1 MRALCVVLV
10 MVVMANVA
18 RAESELPTPA
28 ASADESLYSCKQR
41 QGDVEITFKS
51 EMELKDLLTW
61 VVGFTCKKFV
71 LDPKV
76 VMLGRK
82 VTLIAPGKLSAPQ
95 AYDVFLTALGTMGF
109 TVVPKGKLLMVTESA
124 TSKGQ
129 TLPYYDGKLPPD
141 SEQMVRY
148 LLRPQFANAEAVK
161 AAMSAF
167 KSDAGD
173 VQVIGSMVLVTDHG
187 ANVHDMAGIAKI
199 VDVPGGADGV
209 YAVPVH
215 NADATKL
222 RDKLSDLLDLMASTK
237 AGAGGAARDT
247 TLTPTKL
254 VVDERTNTLLVT
266 GTQAAYQRVQALVE
280 RLDISLEI
288 EGGTSFHVYQVGSA
302 VSDELAK
309 TLNDAISA
317 QTTTGGEKKP
327 VGGGS
332 DMTQLQ
338 GPVRVISDAP
348 TNKLLVMSSGR
359 DFLALRDVIRELD
372 VPKRQV
378 YIEAM
383 ILEVQ
388 TGNGL
393 QVGTSSH
400 GGYNFGGNNSVLVGG
415 VQAPNLRTT
424 SLDSLLSANGLI
436 GGLIGKT
443 LEGSKE
449 LLGQSIPSYAVLFQA
464 LADTSKTNILSTM
477 PIIVVDNGQAKYK
490 VGTNVPYKKGV
501 LPTTSSANSQTTTN
515 IEREPLLLELEIK
528 PHISTDDSVLLDV
541 KQQSKDIGEMNAELG
556 PTWTERGVETRVLVK
571 DQQTIVIGGL
581 MQVRDTS
588 SVTKVP
594 LLGDI
599 PLLGHLF
606 KYTTTSKKK
615 MNLLIM
621 LTPYIIKD
629 NLDMEAIRARK
640 QREYEE
646 FLGAVN
652 TLDGKEY
659 MPRIDYRRKRGL
671 VEEINRAVQDVEEE
685 AAARAAIRKPAQI
698 APGLVEPKASASAGD
713 DAKSTNPTAPVEAAT
728 PPGATVAQP
737 APSK

>member
-1 MRALCVVLV
+1 MRLVSVMRVVLV
-10 MVVMANVA
+10 VSVAGGILVSSVA
-18 RAESELPTPA
+18 RAETELATVGRPA
-28 ASADESLYSCKQR
+28 GGDAAADESPYNCKQR

-71 LDPKV
+71 FDPKYV
-76 VMLGRK
+76 IGGRK
-82 VTLIAPGKLSAPQ
+82 VTLIAPGKLSAAQ
-95 AYDVFLTALGTMGF
+95 AYDVFLTALGTMGL
-109 TVVPKGKLLMVTESA
+109 TVVPKGKLLMITESA
-124 TSKGQ
+124 TGKGQ
-129 TLPYYDGKLPPD
+129 SLPWYSDTLPAE

-148 LLRPQFANAEAVK
+148 LLRPQFAQTELVKSAVG
-161 AAMSAF
+161 AF

-173 VQVIGSMVLVTDHG
+173 VQVIGSMLLLTDH
-187 ANVHDMAGIAKI
+187 ASNIRDMAGIAKI

-209 YAVPVH
+209 YAVPVK

-222 RDKLSDLLDLMASTK
+222 RDKLNDLLDLMGSGKGANPA
-237 AGAGGAARDT
+237 AGRDT
-247 TLTPTKL
+247 TMTPTKL

-266 GTQAAYQRVQALVE
+266 GTAAAYQRVLALVE

-317 QTTTGGEKKP
+317 QQQSGEKK
-327 VGGGS
+327 VVAAGG
-332 DMTQLQ
+332 DVAQLQ
-338 GPVRVISDAP
+338 GPVRVISDGP

-359 DFLALRDVIRELD
+359 DFLALREVIRELD

-393 QVGTSSH
+393 H
-400 GGYNFGGNNSVLVGG
+400 GGYSFGDNSSVLVGG

-424 SLDSLLSANGLI
+424 SMTSLLSANGLI
-436 GGLIGKT
+436 GGLVGKT

-449 LLGQSIPSYAVLFQA
+449 ILGTSIPSYAVLFQA
-464 LADTSKTNILSTM
+464 LADTSKMNILSTM
-477 PIIVVDNGQAKYK
+477 PLIVVDNGEAKYK
-490 VGTNVPYKKGV
+490 VGTNVPYKGT
-501 LPTTSSANSQTTTN
+501 LPTSSSANSQLTTN
-515 IEREPLLLELEIK
+515 IEREPLLLELQIK

-556 PTWTERGVETRVLVK
+556 PTWTERGIETRVLVK

-581 MQVRDTS
+581 MQVRDSS

-606 KYTTTSKKK
+606 KYTTRSKKK

-629 NLDMEAIRARK
+629 HTDLENIRSRK

-646 FLGAVN
+646 FVGAAN
-652 TLDGKEY
+652 TLDGKPY
-659 MPRIDYRRKRGL
+659 MPRIDYGRKRGL
-671 VEEINRAVQDVEEE
+671 VEEINRAVLDVEEE
-685 AAARAAIRKPAQI
+685 AAARAAIRKPPQI
-698 APGLVEPKASASAGD
+698 TPGLVEPKA
-713 DAKSTNPTAPVEAAT
+713 NPAN
-728 PPGATVAQP
+728 
-737 APSK
+737 

>member
-1 MRALCVVLV
+1 MRVLCVVLLIATV
-10 MVVMANVA
+10 ASNVA
-18 RAESELPTPA
+18 RADNELGTVPAVSPA
-28 ASADESLYSCKQR
+28 AADESLYSCKQR

-76 VMLGRK
+76 VTMGRK
-82 VTLIAPGKLSAPQ
+82 VTLIAPGKLSAAQ

-124 TSKGQ
+124 TGRGQ
-129 TLPYYDGKLPPD
+129 TLEGFYDGKLPAD
-141 SEQMVRY
+141 SETMVRY
-148 LLRPQFANAEAVK
+148 LLRPQFVSAETVK
-161 AAMSAF
+161 AAVTPV

-173 VQVIGSMVLVTDHG
+173 VAVIGSMLLLTDHG
-187 ANVHDMAGIAKI
+187 SSVRDMAAIAKI

-209 YAVPVH
+209 YAIPVH
-215 NADATKL
+215 HADATKL
-222 RDKLSDLLDLMASTK
+222 KEKLVETLDVTGGGGVPGK
-237 AGAGGAARDT
+237 GGAAVGNAGPRES

-266 GTQAAYQRVQALVE
+266 GTEAAFRRVQALVE
-280 RLDISLEI
+280 GLDISLEI
-288 EGGTSFHVYQVGSA
+288 EGGTSFHVYQVNSA
-302 VSDELAK
+302 VAEELAK
-309 TLNDAISA
+309 TLNDAIAA
-317 QTTTGGEKKP
+317 QQQGGDKAARP
-327 VGGGS
+327 GGDAG
-332 DMTQLQ
+332 QLQ
-338 GPVRVISDAP
+338 GPVHLVADGP
-348 TNKLLVMSSGR
+348 TNKLLVTSSGR
-359 DFLALRDVIRELD
+359 DFLAMRDVIRELD

-378 YIEAM
+378 YIEAVV
-383 ILEVQ
+383 LEVQ

-400 GGYNFGGNNSVLVGG
+400 GGYSFGNNSSVLVGG

-424 SLDSLLSANGLI
+424 TLDSLLSANGLI
-436 GGLIGKT
+436 GGLVGKT

-449 LLGQSIPSYAVLFQA
+449 LLGTSIPSYAVLFQA

-477 PIIVVDNGQAKYK
+477 PILVVDNGEAKYK
-490 VGTNVPYKKGV
+490 VGTNVPYLKGV
-501 LPTTSSANSQTTTN
+501 LPTSSSSSSQLTTN
-515 IEREPLLLELEIK
+515 IEREPLLLEMQIK

-541 KQQSKDIGEMNAELG
+541 KQSSKDIGEMNAQLG

-581 MQVRDTS
+581 MQVRDTE

-606 KYTTTSKKK
+606 KYTTRSKKK

-629 NLDMEAIRARK
+629 HLDLEMIRTRK
-640 QREYEE
+640 EREYEE
-646 FLGAVN
+646 FAGAVN
-652 TLDGKEY
+652 ALDGKKY
-659 MPRIDYRRKRGL
+659 MPRMDYRRKRGL

-685 AAARAAIRKPAQI
+685 AAARAALKKPAEI
-698 APGLVEPKASASAGD
+698 TPGLIGPKAPGNGG
-713 DAKSTNPTAPVEAAT
+713 TAP
-728 PPGATVAQP
+728 
-737 APSK
+737 